1 MPLSE
6 GSNVQRQI
14 IFRQIGA
21 KIAYYRT
28 LRCMKQDE
36 LADKL
41 HIDKS
46 VLSRIERGK
55 YHNNISVAML
65 LAIADGLQ
73 IDPALFLTFTD
84 LEKRLWWEDLSAETL
99 KNFSADWEEENLDS
113 SVNETVDESSES

>member
-1 MPLSE
+1 MPLHE
-6 GSNVQRQI
+6 GIKIQQQI

-21 KIAYYRT
+21 KIAYYRA
-28 LRCMKQDE
+28 LCCMTQDE

-65 LAIADGLQ
+65 LAIAEGLQ
-73 IDPALFLTFTD
+73 D
-84 LEKRLWWEDLSAETL
+84 LEKRLWWEDLSTEGL
-99 KNFSADWEEENLDS
+99 KNFSENVDAEEISQLN
-113 SVNETVDESSES
+113 

>member
-1 MPLSE
+1 MPLHE
-6 GSNVQRQI
+6 GFNIQRQI

-21 KIAYYRT
+21 KIAHYRT

-36 LADKL
+36 LANKL

-84 LEKRLWWEDLSAETL
+84 LEKRLWWEDLSAEGL
-99 KNFSADWEEENLDS
+99 KNFADTVEED
-113 SVNETVDESSES
+113 ETLQTD

>member
-1 MPLSE
+1 MTQE
-6 GSNVQRQI
+6 
-14 IFRQIGA
+14 
-21 KIAYYRT
+21 
-28 LRCMKQDE
+28 E

-65 LAIADGLQ
+65 LAIAEGLQ

-84 LEKRLWWEDLSAETL
+84 LEKRLWWEDLSAEG
-99 KNFSADWEEENLDS
+99 
-113 SVNETVDESSES
+113 